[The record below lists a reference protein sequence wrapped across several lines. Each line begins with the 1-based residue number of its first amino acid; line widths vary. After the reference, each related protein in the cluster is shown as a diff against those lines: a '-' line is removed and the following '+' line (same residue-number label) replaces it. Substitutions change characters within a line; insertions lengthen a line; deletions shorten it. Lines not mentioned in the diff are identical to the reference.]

1 MGRDL
6 RSGLE
11 IVVGSFGVQILLV
24 VWETFFYEKVL
35 GRAKK
40 RILLVLS
47 SLFVMVIGRIASFG
61 SVIEIVGR
69 LDRGWLFVIFTVR
82 SVYVTKV
89 RV

>member
-1 MGRDL
+1 V
-6 RSGLE
+6 
-11 IVVGSFGVQILLV
+11 IGSFGVKILLV
-24 VWETFFYEKVL
+24 VWETNFYEKVL

-61 SVIEIVGR
+61 SVIEIVMR
-69 LDRGWLFVIFTVR
+69 LDRGWLFVIVTVR
-82 SVYVTKV
+82 SVYVTMV